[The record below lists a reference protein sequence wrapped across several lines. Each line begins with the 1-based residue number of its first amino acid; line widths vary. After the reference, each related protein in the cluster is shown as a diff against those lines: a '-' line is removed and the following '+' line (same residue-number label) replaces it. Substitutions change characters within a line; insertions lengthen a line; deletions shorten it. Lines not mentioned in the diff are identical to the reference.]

1 MKTLVSVAIALAMAG
16 STVAARANGTIL
28 LSRPVDG
35 VYQGTLMRVGSGLFT
50 IHNDGTDLKKLTPWV
65 ANSYYLP
72 SGVGYYLS
80 NGSGAGTGYFLTRNF
95 APAGGRIQYF
105 HGESSDPTAIPYA
118 GKYRVMD
125 LGTGDS
131 YRVLPGSNDNA
142 PPGYG
147 YLAWGPADTHL
158 IAYTNSTS
166 DLPVDPHCIF
176 VMHPDGGSRRQLWCA
191 PEQESTPQGMVPT
204 LAVEGIRWAGNG
216 KSLLA
221 FVSYQPAPLVFAKP
235 MSSSQLGGTGY
246 AALYKVDI
254 ETGVGKEIATNN
266 PEPVTGDLSYDGTK
280 VVYQQWDGWEC
291 GNTNPED
298 QDGISVCELDL
309 TTGQVT
315 TVIGRMVGDGSEDW
329 ESQGPEGLSANFYVN
344 LLLSPSG
351 SKLAVSMDNADQNE
365 SDLYVVN
372 SDGTDLRQLTYR
384 DAQTPAQQLIAWIPV
399 AWSADGNRLLANR
412 GIVALS
418 GTDRRQPSD
427 VHIINL
433 ATGTNRDV
441 TDGYAV
447 DWFEDTGTQ

>member
-16 STVAARANGTIL
+16 SAVAARANGTIL

-35 VYQGTLMRVGSGLFT
+35 VYQGTLMKVGSGLFT
-50 IHNDGTDLKKLTPWV
+50 IHNDGTHLKQLTPWV

-72 SGVGYYLS
+72 SGVAYYS
-80 NGSGAGTGYFLTRNF
+80 AGGAATGYFLTRNF
-95 APAGGRIQYF
+95 APGGGRIQYF
-105 HGESSDPTAIPYA
+105 HGESSDPRAVPYA
-118 GKYRVMD
+118 GKYRVMN

-131 YRVLPGSNDNA
+131 YRVFPGSNDNA

-147 YLAWGPADTHL
+147 YLAWGPAGTHL

-166 DLPVDPHCIF
+166 NLPVDPHCVF
-176 VMHPDGGSRRQLWCA
+176 VMHPDGSARRQLWCA

-221 FVSYQPAPLVFAKP
+221 FVSYRPVPLNFARP
-235 MSSSQLGGTGY
+235 MSSMQLGGTGY
-246 AALYKVDI
+246 AALYKVDVQ
-254 ETGVGKEIATNN
+254 TGVGKEIATNN
-266 PEPVTGDLSYDGTK
+266 PEPVSADLSYDGTK
-280 VVYQQWDGWEC
+280 VVYQPWDGWEC

-298 QDGISVCELDL
+298 QEGISVCELDQ

-315 TVIGRMVGDGSEDW
+315 TLLGWERDINEDW
-329 ESQGPEGLSANFYVN
+329 EMRGLEGWSGFFYVN

-351 SKLAVSMDNADQNE
+351 SKLAISMDNADQNE

-372 SDGTDLRQLTYR
+372 SDGTNLRQLTHR
-384 DAQTPAQQLIAWIPV
+384 DAQTPAQQMVAWVPV

-412 GIVALS
+412 GTIALS
-418 GTDRRQPSD
+418 STDGRRPSD

-433 ATGTNRDV
+433 ATGKNRCV
-441 TDGYAV
+441 TSGYAV
-447 DWFEDTGTQ
+447 DWFEDTKH

>member
-50 IHNDGTDLKKLTPWV
+50 IHDDGTDLKKLTPWV

-176 VMHPDGGSRRQLWCA
+176 VMHPDGSSRRLLWCA

-204 LAVEGIRWAGNG
+204 RAVEGIRWAGNG

-235 MSSSQLGGTGY
+235 MSPSQLGGTGY

-412 GIVALS
+412 GTVALS